1 MFQPSFFLKFIN
13 VSMFQHVST
22 LFFLGGRA
30 IISHV
35 FLGVLA
41 EVTTQTAPSSGTKL
55 YDSDLLE
62 RPRVSGGYVD
72 DVHRFSINLGT

>member
-1 MFQPSFFLKFIN
+1 MFQCFNPFFFLE
-13 VSMFQHVST
+13 
-22 LFFLGGRA
+22 GRA

-55 YDSDLLE
+55 HDSDLLE
-62 RPRVSGGYVD
+62 KPRVSGGYVD

>member
-1 MFQPSFFLKFIN
+1 MFQCFNMFQPCFFW
-13 VSMFQHVST
+13 
-22 LFFLGGRA
+22 GGRA